1 MYSFTAGLLGA
12 ARPARLGVW
21 PRMAALADAVRLM
34 APPQEQLLPKVLD
47 RLEKLPLDSR
57 AAALPAEAELRACA
71 AEVECLR
78 EAAAAAVEA
87 VAAPQAHAEQGK
99 TKEVRASNAVDWG
112 ADAATQREAWRRALL
127 RLSAATLPTPAGGR
141 SSSGDDGGG
150 SAPLP
155 TPRQALLPAIELLG
169 SVTAV
174 AFQLESAA
182 WHRPQAGAARAAVV
196 RSVCTSLA
204 YVDGTWPWSGGDV
217 AAAASANL
225 AYIAGRLD
233 ASGLLTPPPAQGA
246 AGGSGQAAAAVAAV
260 FSLLGEVLRQMH
272 SLAGSEIGDAI
283 AAWVVERVDA
293 YP

>member
-1 MYSFTAGLLGA
+1 
-12 ARPARLGVW
+12 
-21 PRMAALADAVRLM
+21 MALLADAARLM
-34 APPQEQLLPKVLD
+34 APPQEQLLPEVLD
-47 RLEKLPLDSR
+47 MLEKLPLDSR

-71 AEVECLR
+71 TEVERLR

-87 VAAPQAHAEQGK
+87 VAARQAHAEQGT
-99 TKEVRASNAVDWG
+99 TKGARASNAIGQVSWG

-141 SSSGDDGGG
+141 SSSGDDGDDDGGGG
-150 SAPLP
+150 SAPPP
-155 TPRQALLPAIELLG
+155 TPQQALLPAIELLG

-246 AGGSGQAAAAVAAV
+246 AGGSGQAAAAAAAAV